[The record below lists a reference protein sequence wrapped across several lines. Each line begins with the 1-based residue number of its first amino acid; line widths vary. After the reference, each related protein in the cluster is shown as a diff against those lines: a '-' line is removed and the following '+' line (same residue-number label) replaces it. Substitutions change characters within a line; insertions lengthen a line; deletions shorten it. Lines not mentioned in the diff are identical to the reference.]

1 MSSKDCNPRSFCFPL
16 PQKLPQQEGEEIR
29 EGVEL
34 AVEANVAVAQLD
46 TVANIRITVALDEF
60 HERLGAA
67 VLQFHLHRNE
77 RASIPNEE
85 VHLYRALLIAVI
97 IQLIAGFH
105 EHVADNILV
114 DGTLVST
121 EVTVSSEVL
130 LRFLIK
136 RGYCSVLCIFTLTKK
151 LLKLRKIMT
160 INNLR
165 KTLQNGIITVE
176 LRVYKSSQLPHLLL
190 SALSANA

>member
-1 MSSKDCNPRSFCFPL
+1 MGFFCTKYHFFLLRHSLHSCLHPPRSLCLLL

-46 TVANIRITVALDEF
+46 TVANIRITVALNEF
-60 HERLGAA
+60 HERLSAT
-67 VLQFHLHRNE
+67 VLRFHLHRNE

-85 VHLYRALLIAVI
+85 VHLYRALLIAII

-105 EHVADNILV
+105 QHVADNILV

-130 LRFLIK
+130 LRFLISSSEAIS
-136 RGYCSVLCIFTLTKK
+136 RPVS
-151 LLKLRKIMT
+151 LK
-160 INNLR
+160 
-165 KTLQNGIITVE
+165 
-176 LRVYKSSQLPHLLL
+176 
-190 SALSANA
+190 

>member
-1 MSSKDCNPRSFCFPL
+1 MGLFCSNYHFFASSFASFLSAFPRSLCFPL

-34 AVEANVAVAQLD
+34 AIEANVAVAQLD
-46 TVANIRITVALDEF
+46 TVANIRITVALNEF
-60 HERLGAA
+60 HERLSAT
-67 VLQFHLHRNE
+67 VLRFHLHGNE

-105 EHVADNILV
+105 QHVADNILV
-114 DGTLVST
+114 DGTFVRT

-136 RGYCSVLCIFTLTKK
+136 RGNKQTSVFEINLVLCGIVVTL
-151 LLKLRKIMT
+151 
-160 INNLR
+160 
-165 KTLQNGIITVE
+165 
-176 LRVYKSSQLPHLLL
+176 
-190 SALSANA
+190 